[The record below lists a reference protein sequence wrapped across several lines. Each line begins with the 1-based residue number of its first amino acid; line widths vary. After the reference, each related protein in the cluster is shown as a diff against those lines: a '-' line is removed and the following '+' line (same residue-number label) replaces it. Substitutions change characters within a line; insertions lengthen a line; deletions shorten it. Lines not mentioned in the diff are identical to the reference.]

1 LDGGG
6 GGVMSDVVVGFSQYR
21 RRLLLMRRAAVVVQS
36 LIAFCTARFPA
47 VKSSGRDATSAAA
60 VRSNDN
66 SMEITIEA
74 SFAASYSSLPDNHRR
89 CIQYSKL

>member
-1 LDGGG
+1 MDGGG

-74 SFAASYSSLPDNHRR
+74 NRDQLQGLPYRTITRVLFNLH
-89 CIQYSKL
+89 